1 MEIFLE
7 VNVALNSG
15 FQGMKNDAVDK
26 ECMGGLG
33 IERWRECEDGN
44 ELFLL
49 MKVRFNSRRGTEN
62 EGGGV

>member
-15 FQGMKNDAVDK
+15 IQGMKNDAVDK
-26 ECMGGLG
+26 ECMRGLG

-44 ELFLL
+44 ECFC
-49 MKVRFNSRRGTEN
+49 
-62 EGGGV
+62 